1 MKRKRI
7 FVLKRKN
14 IIILFLIYII
24 IIIKFPKEFIL
35 KKGHKVNEL
44 FNDENYQ
51 NIKDS
56 FNKAKDFLDK
66 CQRGIIIKNRTI
78 FSPKNLIASA
88 IIPIFNSEKTIK
100 RATISIQNQNI
111 ENLEI
116 ILVNDFSNDNT
127 SSVIEDLKKEDN
139 RIKIINNQ
147 KRMGTLYS
155 RCIGVLLSKGEHI
168 FHLDSDDMFL
178 DKDIFLTMINI
189 ILLGNFDFISFNV
202 IITYKIKNI
211 LNSKIKEFKFANN
224 NFNRILFKPELEL
237 YPLKPGNKLGNYI
250 VKDNFLWNKCIKAKL
265 YKKVLKKIKEN
276 KFSRFMIYEED
287 RLIIYVLYNFAES
300 MKFVKKYGIL
310 KIRNEGSITRKSY
323 MKSKEYFLSILY
335 FADII
340 IDLSKKSLPNRKVLV
355 YIMSYLLYLLNFNC
369 FDKLNAYDKKIF
381 ISCLNRI
388 ISNKYVSFEDKE
400 KLVVWTLSL
409 IFKSN

>member
-340 IDLSKKSLPNRKVLV
+340 IDLSKNSLPNRKVLV

>member
-202 IITYKIKNI
+202 I
-211 LNSKIKEFKFANN
+211 FKFANN

-287 RLIIYVLYNFAES
+287 RLIIYVLYNFPES

>member
-202 IITYKIKNI
+202 IIII
-211 LNSKIKEFKFANN
+211 L
-224 NFNRILFKPELEL
+224 
-237 YPLKPGNKLGNYI
+237 
-250 VKDNFLWNKCIKAKL
+250 
-265 YKKVLKKIKEN
+265 
-276 KFSRFMIYEED
+276 
-287 RLIIYVLYNFAES
+287 
-300 MKFVKKYGIL
+300 
-310 KIRNEGSITRKSY
+310 
-323 MKSKEYFLSILY
+323 
-335 FADII
+335 
-340 IDLSKKSLPNRKVLV
+340 
-355 YIMSYLLYLLNFNC
+355 
-369 FDKLNAYDKKIF
+369 
-381 ISCLNRI
+381 
-388 ISNKYVSFEDKE
+388 
-400 KLVVWTLSL
+400 
-409 IFKSN
+409 